1 MYMLVLNNKR
11 NANLTTTSEY
21 PDKEVFQEWRITAID
36 GSGLVTKPDNLRKK
50 NQLLHILF

>member
-1 MYMLVLNNKR
+1 MLVLNNKR